1 MIDPELLDILVCPET
16 KETLRL
22 ADDALLGR
30 VNSAIAAGRL
40 KNRGGQVVE
49 RELEQGLV
57 REDGRVLYPVWDDIP
72 VMLLDE
78 AVQLAD
84 LADGGTAGREE

>member
-1 MIDPELLDILVCPET
+1 M
-16 KETLRL
+16 
-22 ADDALLGR
+22 LGR

>member
-1 MIDPELLDILVCPET
+1 MIDHELLDILVCPET
-16 KETLRL
+16 KQPLHL
-22 ADDALLGR
+22 AEDALLGR

-40 KNRGGQVVE
+40 RNRGGQVVE

-57 REDGRVLYPVWDDIP
+57 REDGQVLYPVWDDIP

-78 AVQLAD
+78 ALTLDDSTGAS
-84 LADGGTAGREE
+84 AGAEEG